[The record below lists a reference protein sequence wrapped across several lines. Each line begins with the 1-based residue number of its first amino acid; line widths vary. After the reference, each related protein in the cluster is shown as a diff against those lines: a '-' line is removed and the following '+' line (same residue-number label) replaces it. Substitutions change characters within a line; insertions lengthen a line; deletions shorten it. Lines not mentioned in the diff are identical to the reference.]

1 MPRRR
6 IGALALT
13 ATLAL
18 LGACSSLAPPT
29 SAPPKAPASPAASA
43 ATRPAPAD
51 QTTRPASWAAP
62 EALVAPSAFAGVH
75 GLAIDAKGRL
85 LAGSV
90 LGNTMWEVDRNTGA
104 AKIFIDAP
112 EGQADDIA
120 VGPKGE
126 LAWTNYLM
134 GMLRYRESDTAP
146 MRVLAKDLP
155 GLNSL
160 DFDRRNGKLYA
171 SQVFLGDALWEIDRE
186 GQKPPRLIR
195 KDMGGFNGF
204 EVGPDGMLYGPLWFK
219 GQVVKIDPANG
230 NLTVIADGFRIPAAA
245 NLDGKGNL
253 WVVDARSGEL
263 VRVELATGR
272 KTVAKQLQPSLDNL
286 AIAPDGTIY
295 VSNMANNEVQAFN
308 PATGEL
314 RTLTSGK
321 VAAPAGMKIDG
332 DDLWV
337 ADVFGFRQVDVRN
350 GEVRDVFRMQRDPD
364 LDYPFAV
371 GLSPKLFALSS
382 WFTGSVQLVDR
393 QTLKTVETIHGLK
406 APFDAIPMPDGSV
419 IYAEIATGSITR
431 ASGPKFAQKSVLA
444 SGLNGPVQMI
454 VGQDGALYVTE
465 AAGRLLRIPLDASA
479 PLRAVAEGLALP
491 EGLAQTPWGSFIV
504 AESAARRL
512 VEIAPDGSRRTIAEN
527 LPIGLAPGPGLP
539 PPYVVTGVAVGRDGT
554 VYMAADRNNA
564 IYRISPVR

>member
-1 MPRRR
+1 MPRRSIR
-6 IGALALT
+6 AAALTAALAL
-13 ATLAL
+13 LA
-18 LGACSSLAPPT
+18 ACSSLSP
-29 SAPPKAPASPAASA
+29 PPKRPAA
-43 ATRPAPAD
+43 
-51 QTTRPASWAAP
+51 WAAP
-62 EALVAPSAFAGVH
+62 EVLVAPSSFAGVH

-90 LGNTMWEVDRNTGA
+90 LGNTLWEVDRQTGA
-104 AKIFIDAP
+104 AKVLIDAP

-134 GMLRYRESDTAP
+134 GMLRYRENDSAP
-146 MRVLAKDLP
+146 LRVLAKDLP

-160 DFDRRNGKLYA
+160 DFDRKNGKLYA

-186 GQKPPRLIR
+186 GKQPPRLIK

-204 EVGPDGMLYGPLWFK
+204 EVGPDGLLYGPLWFK

-230 NLTVIADGFRIPAAA
+230 NLTVIADGFKIPAAA

-263 VRVELATGR
+263 VKVDLASGK
-272 KTVAKQLQPSLDNL
+272 KTVAKQLRPSLDNL

-308 PATGEL
+308 PATGAL

-321 VAAPAGMKIDG
+321 VAVPAGLKIDG
-332 DDLWV
+332 NDLWV
-337 ADVFGFRQVDVRN
+337 ADVFGFRQVDVRT
-350 GEVRDVFRMQRDPD
+350 GEVRDVFRMQRDPE

-371 GLSPKLFALSS
+371 GLSPKLFALTS

-406 APFDAIPMPDGSV
+406 APFDALPMPDGSV
-419 IYAEIATGSITR
+419 IYAELATGSITR
-431 ASGPKFAQKSVLA
+431 ASGPKFAEKSVLA
-444 SGLNGPVQMI
+444 SGLNGPVQLV

-465 AAGRLLRIPLDASA
+465 AAGKLLRIPLDASA
-479 PLRAVAEGLALP
+479 PLRTVADGLALP

-512 VEIAPDGSRRTIAEN
+512 VEIDPATGTRRTVAEN
-527 LPIGLAPGPGLP
+527 LPIGLAAGPGLP

-554 VYMAADRNNA
+554 VYVAADRNNS
-564 IYRISPVR
+564 IYRIRPVIQGNN

>member
-1 MPRRR
+1 MTRLSS
-6 IGALALT
+6 GALRAALL
-13 ATLAL
+13 ATGLAL
-18 LGACSSLAPPT
+18 LGACSSVLPPSLRISNAPP
-29 SAPPKAPASPAASA
+29 A
-43 ATRPAPAD
+43 
-51 QTTRPASWAAP
+51 TRPASWAAP
-62 EALVAPSAFAGVH
+62 EVLVAPSSFAGVH

-90 LGNTMWEVDRNTGA
+90 LDNTLWEVDRTTGA
-104 AKIFIDAP
+104 ARVLVDAP

-146 MRVLAKDLP
+146 LRVLAKDLP

-171 SQVFLGDALWEIDRE
+171 SQVFLGDALWEIDRA
-186 GQKPPRLIR
+186 GQKPPRLIK

-219 GQVVKIDPANG
+219 GQVVKIDPADG
-230 NLTVIADGFRIPAAA
+230 AMTVIADGFKIPAAA

-263 VRVELATGR
+263 VKVELASGR
-272 KTVAKQLQPSLDNL
+272 KTVAKQLRPSLDNL
-286 AIAPDGTIY
+286 AISKDAKDTPEGTIY
-295 VSNMANNEVQAFN
+295 ISNMANNEVLAFN
-308 PATGEL
+308 PATGDV

-321 VAAPAGMKIDG
+321 VAVPAGMKIDG
-332 DDLWV
+332 NDLWV
-337 ADVFGFRQVDVRN
+337 ADVFGFRRVDVRT
-350 GEVRDVFRMQRDPD
+350 GEVHDVFRMQREPE

-371 GLSPKLFALSS
+371 GLSPKVIALTS

-393 QTLKTVETIHGLK
+393 QTLKTVEVVHGLK

-431 ASGPKFAQKSVLA
+431 ASGAKFGQKSVIA
-444 SGLNGPVQMI
+444 SGLNGPVQMV

-465 AAGRLLRIPLDASA
+465 AAGKLLRIPLDASA
-479 PLRAVAEGLALP
+479 PLRTVADGLALP

-512 VEIAPDGSRRTIAEN
+512 VEIDPADGSRRTVAEN

-554 VYMAADRNNA
+554 VYMSADRDNA
-564 IYRISPVR
+564 IYRIRPAR

>member
-1 MPRRR
+1 MPRRPFR
-6 IGALALT
+6 AAAVLVASLT
-13 ATLAL
+13 L
-18 LGACSSLAPPT
+18 LGACSTVAPPAPT
-29 SAPPKAPASPAASA
+29 SVPAPSP
-43 ATRPAPAD
+43 TPAPALPPL
-51 QTTRPASWAAP
+51 TTRPTSWAAP
-62 EALVAPSAFAGVH
+62 EALVPPSSFSGVH

-90 LGNTMWEVDRNTGA
+90 LGNTLWEVDRTTGA
-104 AKIFIDAP
+104 AKVLIDAP

-120 VGPKGE
+120 VGPQGE

-171 SQVFLGDALWEIDRE
+171 SQVFLGDALWEIDRA
-186 GQKPPRLIR
+186 GQKPPRLIK

-204 EVGPDGMLYGPLWFK
+204 EVGPDGLLYGPLWFK

-230 NLTVIADGFRIPAAA
+230 HMTVIADGFKIPAAA

-263 VRVELATGR
+263 VRVELATGN
-272 KTVAKQLQPSLDNL
+272 KTVAKQLRPSLDNL
-286 AIAPDGTIY
+286 VIAPDGTIY

-308 PATGEL
+308 PATGDL

-321 VAAPAGMKIDG
+321 VAVPAGLKIDG
-332 DDLWV
+332 NDLWV
-337 ADVFGFRQVDVRN
+337 ADVFGFRQVDVRT
-350 GEVRDVFRMQRDPD
+350 GEVRDVFRMQREPE

-371 GLSPKLFALSS
+371 GLSPKLFALTS
-382 WFTGSVQLVDR
+382 WFTGTVQLVDR
-393 QTLKTVETIHGLK
+393 QTLRTVETIHGLK

-431 ASGPKFAQKSVLA
+431 ASGPKFADKSVLA
-444 SGLNGPVQMI
+444 SGLSGPVQMVI
-454 VGQDGALYVTE
+454 GQDGALYVTE
-465 AAGRLLRIPLDASA
+465 AAGKLLRIPLDASA
-479 PLRAVAEGLALP
+479 PLRTIADGLALP
-491 EGLAQTPWGSFIV
+491 EGVAQTPWGSFIV

-512 VEIAPDGSRRTIAEN
+512 VEIDPANGSRRTIAEN

-539 PPYVVTGVAVGRDGT
+539 PPYVVTGVAVGADGT
-554 VYMAADRNNA
+554 VYMSADRNNA
-564 IYRISPVR
+564 IYRIRAVR